1 MIGRIYLIENQ
12 VNHKQ
17 YIGKTY
23 NSIAE
28 RWKEHCKDYQKARC
42 EKRPLYEA
50 MNKYGIENFTV
61 ELIEETDN
69 LEEREKYWVAYYDSY
84 RNGYNATL
92 GGDGRPY
99 FEYSDEEVIKKF
111 YELRNIKEVAEFFH
125 CCTDTISLRLKNNNI
140 DTKQFQFYSQ
150 KRHWTTKSIDQ
161 YSLQGEYLQTFETL
175 TAAAQWVIDNNY
187 SSGQIKHI
195 VGNISKS
202 ARGIEG
208 RSHAYGFIWKKL
220 EPNDGRLTLKVRDQ
234 S

>member
-1 MIGRIYLIENQ
+1 MTGRIYLIENQ
-12 VNHKQ
+12 INHKQ
-17 YIGKTY
+17 YVGKTY
-23 NSIAE
+23 NSIEE
-28 RWKEHCKDYQKARC
+28 RWREHCRDYKKAHC

-50 MNKYGIENFTV
+50 MNKYGIENFTIK
-61 ELIEETDN
+61 LIEETDN

-84 RNGYNATL
+84 HNGYNATI

-99 FEYSDEEVIKKF
+99 FEYSDAEVIQKF
-111 YELRNIKEVAEFFH
+111 YELKNIKEVAKFFN

-140 DTKQFQFYSQ
+140 DATQFKIYSQ
-150 KRHWTTKSIDQ
+150 KRFWTTKSIDQ
-161 YSLQGEYLQTFETL
+161 YSLQGEYIQTFETL
-175 TAAAQWVIDNNY
+175 TAAAQWIIDNNY

-195 VGNISKS
+195 VGNISKN

-220 EPNDGRLTLKVRDQ
+220 ELNDGRLTLKARDQ